1 MADFKTIHTNYGLAR
16 LSSAEASGS
25 RINLPTIAVGD
36 GNGKAVDPSASQT
49 QLARERYRAA
59 VNRVYQD
66 PANPLKFSAELV
78 IPASVGGFTLR
89 EVGVFDDTGSLFV
102 VGNLPETYKPD
113 ATEGAFSDT
122 VIRVDF
128 IVNNAGSIELI
139 ADPNVVIVTRNW
151 VMNNVT
157 AKMIIPGGTTGQVLT
172 KKSNTD
178 GDTEWR
184 NPDVTSVV
192 VDVIEEPQTL
202 ADGQTRVKWNVVTT
216 RGLAVYIAGERISK
230 GTGPNEWIEDSAD
243 PVQTIVLGKSYAAG
257 TRILGTQNEP
267 TGSAPF
273 PLVRNEN
280 LNDVPDKEK
289 GRVNLGVYS
298 RAETDRLV
306 PPGSIIYMPRSVAP
320 PGYLKANGAAVS
332 RTAYAELFA
341 VVGTMFGAGDGFTT
355 FNLPDLRGEHIRG
368 WDDGRGVDPGRGLGS
383 YQAAMLLAH
392 NHGGSVSNS
401 GEHGHVANTGAVGD
415 HTHGM
420 SMGMAGDHY
429 HPNGDYGS
437 GSGTNDPRVHMT
449 RVAGGHGHTAYTDAQ
464 GTHSHGFM
472 WQDNGQGISVA
483 SRTGGANA
491 VTLELDAGIN
501 ADNRPIRTDNQG
513 LHAHNVG
520 INPNG
525 DHQHL
530 VVIGAAG
537 NHNHTLGMA
546 GAGAHAHPVNVQVNG
561 LHSHVLTINST
572 GGGENRVRNI
582 ALLACIKY

>member
-1 MADFKTIHTNYGLAR
+1 MADFKTIHTNHGLAR

-36 GNGKAVDPSASQT
+36 GNGKAVDPTASQT
-49 QLARERYRAA
+49 QLVRERYRSA

-66 PANPLKFSAELV
+66 PTNPLKFSAELV

-102 VGNLPETYKPD
+102 VGNLPETYKP
-113 ATEGAFSDT
+113 ASSEGAFSDT
-122 VIRVDF
+122 VIRIDF

-216 RGLAVYIAGERISK
+216 RGLAVYIAGDRISK
-230 GTGPNEWIEDSAD
+230 GTGANEWKEDPAD
-243 PVQTIVLGKSYAAG
+243 PVQSILLGKSYAAG

-298 RAETDRLV
+298 RAETDRIV

-332 RTAYAELFA
+332 RTAYSVLFA
-341 VVGTMFGAGDGFTT
+341 TIGTMFGAGDGFTT

-368 WDDGRGVDPGRGLGS
+368 WDDGRGIDPGRGLGS
-383 YQAAMLLAH
+383 FQEGQLLAH
-392 NHGGSVSNS
+392 NHAGSLSNS

-449 RVAGGHGHTAYTDAQ
+449 RVAGGHGHSAWTDQQGQHTHANSFGQYTPGSIDLAAP
-464 GTHSHGFM
+464 SF
-472 WQDNGQGISVA
+472 DEP
-483 SRTGGANA
+483 RNA
-491 VTLELDAGIN
+491 VEWGQPSVKNVTSSPA
-501 ADNRPIRTDNQG
+501 G

-520 INPNG
+520 ITPTG
-525 DHQHL
+525 EHQHL

-561 LHSHVLTINST
+561 LHSHVLNINST